1 MRNSLIIIRIYFLS
15 RDLPAFLKRSPSLP
29 SYLMELV
36 QGPSIANAWLGT
48 IAASLRSNL
57 SLEHSDR
64 MSTLLPTMDS
74 GWKPSVVFQ
83 GGQDHDD

>member
-15 RDLPAFLKRSPSLP
+15 RDLSAFWKRSPSLP

-36 QGPSIANAWLGT
+36 QGPSIANAWAGT
-48 IAASLRSNL
+48 LAASLRSNL
-57 SLEHSDR
+57 SLERGDR
-64 MSTLLPTMDS
+64 MSTLLSTKAS